1 MESPSNK
8 RGLLSDEK
16 GLHLLT
22 LDVLC
27 LRELGPEFIGYEPE
41 ALIEEMTRRYG
52 PIGTVTSERL
62 QVCQLLHANDMFW
75 TEWEVFEK
83 GTNTIS
89 GEPVIFSYTQP
100 PDPEEIA
107 VSLLTANSFDAR
119 ECSDEVKRYIA
130 ACCLFNGLYYLED
143 RLEMSMPFIDEYL
156 RDKDIELDTDA
167 VADLLL
173 RTTSPFPDPD
183 SKEEVQVN
191 KVLSIRGAVKSF
203 EKQVSSQI
211 KGITR

>member
-1 MESPSNK
+1 MKGPSAK

-16 GLHLLT
+16 GLHLLS

-41 ALIEEMTRRYG
+41 ALLEEMTRRYG

-83 GTNTIS
+83 GANTVA

-107 VSLLTANSFDAR
+107 VAIVTAGNFDAR
-119 ECSDEVKRYIA
+119 EFSEEVKRYIA
-130 ACCLFNGLYYLED
+130 ACCLFSGLYYLEGKLD
-143 RLEMSMPFIDEYL
+143 ISMPFVNEYL
-156 RDKDIELDTDA
+156 LEKDIDLDTDA
-167 VADLLL
+167 VADLLD
-173 RTTSPFPDPD
+173 RTSSPFSDPD

-191 KVLSIRGAVKSF
+191 KVLSVRGAVKTF
-203 EKQVSSQI
+203 EKQVAAQI
-211 KGITR
+211 KEIVR

>member
-1 MESPSNK
+1 MKGPSAK

-16 GLHLLT
+16 GLHLLS

-41 ALIEEMTRRYG
+41 ALLEEMTRRYG

-83 GTNTIS
+83 GANTVA

-107 VSLLTANSFDAR
+107 VAIVR
-119 ECSDEVKRYIA
+119 EFSEEVKRYIA
-130 ACCLFNGLYYLED
+130 ACCLFSGLYYLEGKLD
-143 RLEMSMPFIDEYL
+143 ISMPFVNEYL
-156 RDKDIELDTDA
+156 LEKDIDLDTDA
-167 VADLLL
+167 VADLLD
-173 RTTSPFPDPD
+173 RTSSPFSDPD

-191 KVLSIRGAVKSF
+191 KVLSVRGAVKTF
-203 EKQVSSQI
+203 EKQVAAQI
-211 KGITR
+211 KEIVR